1 MFDALE
7 VEYSWGKP
15 TEGNKKP
22 DFLFPSVACYRD
34 EPFDVRRLTLL
45 GVKTTCKDRWRQVL
59 LEADRVPS
67 KHLFTLQPRISVKQT
82 KEMRGRNLQLV
93 VPESIHVTY
102 AEKQKNWLWDLEQF
116 VARLRGLQ

>member
-1 MFDALE
+1 M
-7 VEYSWGKP
+7 
-15 TEGNKKP
+15 
-22 DFLFPSVACYRD
+22 
-34 EPFDVRRLTLL
+34 RRLTLL